1 MQKATSKLK
10 RYKREIIY
18 SALITLF
25 LLVAGYFAN
34 NLPLFTGEN
43 LNAYAWMES
52 LNNII
57 GQEEEEDCDDVRYV
71 NTAFDKELITA
82 FKQYE
87 EDGPLDTLGNTEI
100 TSRKDLY
107 LFLNLIKDVDYKYLI
122 LDIQLSKDLH
132 SNELIFDEK
141 TGDSVNVD
149 VMLCDLLKKMKR
161 VVIAKPLEE
170 QLIDNDLNALSAK
183 AYYKTTVTGGN
194 FVRYEYFDSIPFIP
208 LSVYNNIQR
217 EQHQPEIVCHYPF
230 GAKWL
235 KRLAWYT
242 QGGKLCYNTLF
253 LDFRILDD
261 GGRNWGEM
269 PGMNANLSDFQ
280 YQDIGRDIVD
290 RPLEEQQSLIRDYQD
305 KYVVVGN
312 MVEDLHDTY
321 AGPQQGPVILY
332 KAIKALEDGKHIV
345 SFTSILLLSLLY
357 FFITLFILTKKSVFN
372 WVPFIAKSNHGLLHF
387 IVDVF
392 TFSSVLFIF
401 HFVEYMTHRVSYSF
415 IVPVIVFTALK
426 TYIIIKKDYHMR
438 KTIPALLI
446 ALLAGL
452 LMSFKNADQ
461 KDGKFRVTYC
471 SSSKIQINNKPI
483 DKKQMIGLND
493 TINFSNADR
502 NQFLR
507 IEALKDMVITNKK
520 GKKETWYAN
529 TSKKLSP
536 INNKRKFDFGW
547 WIRNHGTIYKSAST
561 FAEDD
566 IYLTDDSVAV
576 QIEERLVDFDRQ
588 YYTLTIL
595 DGMDKN
601 KSVKLSNDDEKPL
614 VWIFKEDLTENGI
627 DCSKERT
634 FMCRVDF
641 YNHGT
646 VSKTFYTTLTI
657 VP

>member
-1 MQKATSKLK
+1 MHKTIAKLK

-25 LLVAGYFAN
+25 LLIAGYFAN

-82 FKQYE
+82 CEQYE

-100 TSRKDLY
+100 TSRKDLCQ
-107 LFLNLIKDVDYKYLI
+107 FLNLIKDVDYKHLI

-132 SNELIFDEK
+132 SDELVYDER

-149 VMLCDLLKKMKR
+149 VMLCSLLKEMKR
-161 VVIAKPLEE
+161 VVVAKPLEDE
-170 QLIDNDLNALSAK
+170 FISKDLDALSAK

-217 EQHQPEIVCHYPF
+217 EQRQPEIVCHYPF
-230 GAKWL
+230 GSQSL

-242 QGGKLCYNTLF
+242 QGGKLCHNTLF

-261 GGRNWGEM
+261 GDRNWGEL
-269 PGMNANLSDFQ
+269 PSKNVCLSDIQFQ
-280 YQDIGRDIVD
+280 NIGRDIVD
-290 RPLEEQQSLIRDYQD
+290 RPIEEQQSLIRDYQD
-305 KYVVVGN
+305 KYIVVGN

-345 SFTSILLLSLLY
+345 SLASMLLLSLLY
-357 FFITLFILTKKSVFN
+357 FFISLFILTKKSVFS
-372 WVPFIAKSNHGLLHF
+372 WIPFIAKSNHGLLHF
-387 IVDVF
+387 IIDVF
-392 TFSSVLFIF
+392 TYSSVLFIF

-415 IVPVIVFTALK
+415 VVPIIVFTALK
-426 TYIIIKKDYHMR
+426 TYIIIKKEYHMR
-438 KTIPALLI
+438 KSILTILI

-452 LMSFKNADQ
+452 LMSFKSADQ
-461 KDGKFRVTYC
+461 KGEKFKVTYC
-471 SSSKIQINNKPI
+471 SSTKILINNKPAQ
-483 DKKQMIGLND
+483 KNQVIGPTD
-493 TINFSNADR
+493 IVNFSKAGR

-507 IEALKDMVITNKK
+507 LEALTDFQITTTKGEKKIWYAHTEKKLKSVNNKK
-520 GKKETWYAN
+520 
-529 TSKKLSP
+529 
-536 INNKRKFDFGW
+536 KFDLGW
-547 WIRNHGTIYKSAST
+547 WIRDHGTIHKSANT
-561 FAEDD
+561 FAEDG
-566 IYLTDDSVAV
+566 IYLTNDSIAV
-576 QIEERLVDFDRQ
+576 EIEERLVDFDRQ

-595 DGMDKN
+595 DGKEKG
-601 KSVKLSNDDEKPL
+601 KSVKLSNDDESPI
-614 VWIFKEDLTENGI
+614 VWIFKEDLTESGI

-634 FMCRVDF
+634 FKCKIDF
-641 YNHGT
+641 YNYGSL
-646 VSKTFYTTLTI
+646 SKTFYTQLTI
-657 VP
+657 IP